1 MAARQG
7 LSSTTEEIRDAL
19 RHVLRAGFPITDD
32 TAGDLLP
39 DQRVVIAHAQHPDER
54 ASRVTALERVI
65 RQILKEFGQS
75 TRGQAARALFAVDK
89 TLRGTTLTHRREVA
103 ARILDRDPDHTRKHI
118 EPRILDEVAFA
129 FHQENLRYQP
139 VTDSSRPK
147 IAPHEDTPV
156 LTDESFT
163 EEEEL
168 LCRVWSAVY
177 GFRAEL
183 IATQRRMTDR
193 DDSPDPE
200 LGYHLDS
207 AKWQLAKLLTAVTAY
222 LDNYGEEVLHGDT
235 PFNVEGLVALAGWHG
250 GLGDDEAKRLRYALA
265 RVGTDD
271 RGAFVAELKKG
282 SAA

>member
-54 ASRVTALERVI
+54 GSRVTALERVI

-89 TLRGTTLTHRREVA
+89 TLRRTTLTHRREVA

-156 LTDESFT
+156 LTDDSFT

-183 IATQRRMTDR
+183 IATQRRMTDT
-193 DDSPDPE
+193 DGSPDPE
-200 LGYHLDS
+200 LDYHLDS

-222 LDNYGEEVLHGDT
+222 LDNYGEEIMHGDT
-235 PFNVEGLVALAGWHG
+235 PFNVEGLVTLAGWHG
-250 GLGDDEAKRLRYALA
+250 GIGGDEAKHLRYALA
-265 RVGTDD
+265 RAGPDERQDFLDALNGET
-271 RGAFVAELKKG
+271 
-282 SAA
+282 

>member
-54 ASRVTALERVI
+54 GSRVAALERVV

-89 TLRGTTLTHRREVA
+89 TLRGTTLTHRREVG

-156 LTDESFT
+156 LTDDSFT

-183 IATQRRMTDR
+183 IATQRRMTDT

-222 LDNYGEEVLHGDT
+222 LDNYGEEIMHGDT

-250 GLGDDEAKRLRYALA
+250 GIGGDEAKHLRYALA
-265 RVGTDD
+265 RAGPDERQDFLDALNGKT
-271 RGAFVAELKKG
+271 
-282 SAA
+282 

>member
-54 ASRVTALERVI
+54 GSRVTALERVV

-89 TLRGTTLTHRREVA
+89 TLRGTTLTHRRGVA

-118 EPRILDEVAFA
+118 EPSILDEVAFA

-139 VTDSSRPK
+139 VTD
-147 IAPHEDTPV
+147 
-156 LTDESFT
+156 
-163 EEEEL
+163 
-168 LCRVWSAVY
+168 
-177 GFRAEL
+177 
-183 IATQRRMTDR
+183 
-193 DDSPDPE
+193 
-200 LGYHLDS
+200 
-207 AKWQLAKLLTAVTAY
+207 
-222 LDNYGEEVLHGDT
+222 
-235 PFNVEGLVALAGWHG
+235 NVEGLVALAGWHG

-265 RVGTDD
+265 RAGTDD